1 MLGMSYVCYPS
12 VYEGLNIFQ
21 IRSDFDQMLLNHAR
35 SCGVSVYE
43 RTKVESISFSEK
55 DPTKPTFV
63 SWSHKSPPTPLS
75 PPSTP
80 SHSPCRPS
88 AELTGDS
95 TAPTRGITKFS
106 HLIDATGRAG
116 IMSTKYLKN
125 RRFNAS
131 LRNVAV
137 WGYWSDVGVYGKGTS
152 REGAPWFE
160 ALTGIHSHRQTVS
173 KLQLF
178 SDESGW
184 AWFIPLHDG
193 TTSIGVVMNERMYA
207 EIAKKALF
215 PSPFVFE
222 RMPHPHASSMASR
235 YISALSL
242 APGLVDLVNPHGKL
256 VQGSI
261 RSASDFSYSAPSY
274 AGNGYRIIGDAG
286 GW

>member
-1 MLGMSYVCYPS
+1 MIYKRHIDILQV
-12 VYEGLNIFQ
+12 
-21 IRSDFDQMLLNHAR
+21 RSDFDQILLNHAR

-43 RTKVESISFSEK
+43 RTKVESLSFCDR
-55 DPTKPTFV
+55 DPTKPIFV
-63 SWSHKSPPTPLS
+63 TWSHTSPPAPPS

-80 SHSPCRPS
+80 SHSPRRPCT
-88 AELTGDS
+88 ELTGDPS
-95 TAPTRGITKFS
+95 TSTSTRGVTKFS
-106 HLIDATGRAG
+106 YLIDATGRAG
-116 IMSTKYLKN
+116 IMSTRYLKN

-137 WGYWSDVGVYGKGTS
+137 WGYWTDVRVYGKGTT

-160 ALTGIHSHRQTVS
+160 ALTGMYCHHRTVPE
-173 KLQLF
+173 LEQL

-193 TTSIGVVMNERMYA
+193 TTSIGIVMNEKKYA
-207 EIAKKALF
+207 ESAKKTLF
-215 PSPFVFE
+215 PSPFVSE
-222 RMPHPHASSMASR
+222 HMPRSHASSTASR

-242 APGLVDLVNPHGKL
+242 APGLVDLVNPHGRL